1 MERQRTT
8 RSTSV
13 YPGLPAEDQPPAEIR
28 PKVVLAGA
36 VGSIVEYFDFGVYG
50 YVATIIA
57 AKFFVSGDNSAALLL
72 TLATFGLAFFLRP
85 LGGILFGHFGDKHG
99 RKNALAVTVIIM
111 ALASGL
117 IGILPTYAAIGVGA
131 AALLVL
137 ARCIQGIA
145 AGGELGG
152 AASFVAEYAPN
163 RRRGFMC
170 ALVQTGALAGSL
182 LAALIV
188 TLLFTVLGDDLMNN
202 WGWRIPFLVAV
213 PLGVVGLLI
222 RSKLAESPAFEA
234 VEEGAAREGAVEERA
249 PIVELL
255 SEHLPATLRCIGL
268 SILLFSAYYVVYVY
282 VNIHLQKFV
291 GMEARTAFWS
301 TSLCLAV
308 AVACMP
314 LFGALSDRVGR
325 RPVFIGASI
334 AAIVLPV
341 PGFMM
346 FETGTAGAVGAQ
358 VVLGLIDSALMGVAL
373 SAYAEMFPT
382 RVRYTGIALGF
393 NLGAALAGGTAPYIC
408 TWLVSNTGSVLA
420 PAWFLI
426 GTAVV
431 TLLTALKMPE
441 TRGADLKAVAA

>member
-1 MERQRTT
+1 VDGNETTHTTGTTAARTDD
-8 RSTSV
+8 S
-13 YPGLPAEDQPPAEIR
+13 PAVQPR
-28 PKVVLAGA
+28 VVLAGA

-57 AKFFVSGDNSAALLL
+57 AKFFVSGDDSAALLL
-72 TLATFGLAFFLRP
+72 TLATFGLAFVLRP
-85 LGGILFGHFGDKHG
+85 LGGIVFGHFGDKHG
-99 RKNALAVTVIIM
+99 RKNALAATVILM
-111 ALASGL
+111 AAASGL
-117 IGILPTYAAIGVGA
+117 IGVLPTYASIGVGA

-137 ARCIQGIA
+137 SRCIQGVA

-152 AASFVAEYAPN
+152 AASFVAEYAPSH
-163 RRRGFMC
+163 RRGLLC

-188 TLLFTVLGDDLMNN
+188 TFLFTVLGDDLMND
-202 WGWRIPFLVAV
+202 WGWRIPFLLAI

-222 RSKLAESPAFEA
+222 RARLAETPAFEA
-234 VEEGAAREGAVEERA
+234 TDEADATPSA
-249 PIVELL
+249 PILELVRD
-255 SEHLPATLRCIGL
+255 HRAATLRCVGL

-282 VNIHLQKFV
+282 VNIHLQNFV
-291 GMEARTAFWS
+291 GMPARTAFWS

-334 AAIVLPV
+334 AAVVLPL
-341 PGFMM
+341 PGFMLL
-346 FETGTAGAVGAQ
+346 ESGTVGAIGAHA
-358 VVLGLIDSALMGVAL
+358 VLGLIDSALMGAAL

-408 TWLVSNTGSVLA
+408 TWLVSNTGSSLS

-426 GTAVV
+426 GTAVI
-431 TLLTALKMPE
+431 TLLTALTMPE
-441 TRGADLKAVAA
+441 TKGANLKTVDA